1 MKRLSFVVA
10 LLCLGSLPAISATQN
25 ELTLSDALQ
34 HALRSNPELQNYDNN
49 VRAAEALI
57 EQANLSPN
65 PRVGVELE
73 NFAGSGRNSGFDNS
87 QLTVSFSQLIELGN
101 KQQQRVNAATA
112 EENAQQAE
120 YEYQR
125 VQVLAQV
132 TQRFYRVLQL
142 QGIAHVNAE
151 HVSRTQ
157 RLLHIAQERVKAG
170 AVPTSEVTRIRLQLE
185 KQQANTDEIAGQL
198 KQARAKLSAM
208 WAQAADFREVSGTFH
223 FPVDVPAESKVLAAV
238 NDAPEVLRLLE
249 SERLLTAQ
257 TKALESDSTADVTL
271 GVGARYNNQFDDV
284 GLVVQASM
292 PLQWSDPNIGRI
304 QQSRLLHKSNLEQ
317 QKLVRDQ
324 LRSKALALLHS
335 VNTHDD
341 YLQTLT
347 ERLLPLSQQL
357 LEQTQEGYGRGT
369 HSLLQVLDAQTEL
382 AQLEYEAVS
391 RKYAI
396 YSDMIQLERLT
407 GQPFF
412 KQPFLGEQP

>member
-1 MKRLSFVVA
+1 MKRLSFAVA

-34 HALRSNPELQNYDNN
+34 HALRSNPELQKYDNN
-49 VRAAEALI
+49 VRAAESLI
-57 EQANLSPN
+57 EQADFTPN
-65 PRVGVELE
+65 PQVGVELE
-73 NFAGSGRNSGFDNS
+73 NFGGSGHFSGVSNS
-87 QLTVSFSQLIELGN
+87 QLTLSFSQLIELGN
-101 KQQQRVNAATA
+101 KREQRVNAATA

-142 QGIAHVNAE
+142 QRVATVSAA

-157 RLLHIAQERVKAG
+157 ELLQVAKERVKAG

-208 WAQAADFREVSGTFH
+208 WGQASDFSEVSGAFH
-223 FPVDVPAESKVLAAV
+223 FPVTLPAESNVLTAV
-238 NDAPEVLRLLE
+238 NEAPEVLRLLE

-304 QQSRLLHKSNLEQ
+304 QQSRLLHQSNLEQ
-317 QKLVRDQ
+317 QKLVRNQ

-335 VNTHDD
+335 VNTHDQ
-341 YLQTLT
+341 YLKKLS

-357 LEQTQEGYGRGT
+357 LEETQEGYGRGT

-391 RKYAI
+391 RKHAI

-407 GQPFF
+407 GQSFF